1 MSGIRK
7 RDRTKINSGSASP
20 KCVVRSWCCHS
31 LQLQRTC
38 AFRTGL
44 GETHKTL
51 EPNQALR
58 HDRSDQNATFG
69 RMEYFR
75 NLWKRKHWTPSTQG
89 EKVGTERAMP
99 RLYFGTP
106 NASIVLR
113 NTKSLDCT
121 SRELLGHNT
130 LTFTQV
136 KSQFPLQA
144 HNFSDGTLPDPTP
157 NVPVCPSQAHTIE
170 WQRNFA

>member
-1 MSGIRK
+1 MIEAIRTQ
-7 RDRTKINSGSASP
+7 RLVVWNSFEICGKENIGHP
-20 KCVVRSWCCHS
+20 V
-31 LQLQRTC
+31 
-38 AFRTGL
+38 
-44 GETHKTL
+44 
-51 EPNQALR
+51 
-58 HDRSDQNATFG
+58 
-69 RMEYFR
+69 
-75 NLWKRKHWTPSTQG
+75 TQG